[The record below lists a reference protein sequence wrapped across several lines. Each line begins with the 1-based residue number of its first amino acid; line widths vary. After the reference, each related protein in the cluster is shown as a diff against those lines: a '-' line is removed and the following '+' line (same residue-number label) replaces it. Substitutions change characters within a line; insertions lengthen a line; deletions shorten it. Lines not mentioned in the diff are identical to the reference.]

1 MKKLILFLSILAL
14 AVTASFAQAP
24 QKFTYQAVV
33 RNESNTLVRGN
44 VGVRISILQGGANG
58 TMVYQETHTTVTNT
72 NGLMTLQIGGG
83 TVMNGDFAA
92 IDWATG
98 PYFLKTETDPT
109 GGTNYTI
116 EGTQQ
121 LLSVPYAL
129 YAGNAANSFSGSYND
144 LTDQPNIPT
153 VPTNV
158 SAFTNDAGYITMDSV
173 PAIPTNVSAFV
184 NDAGY
189 VTESTLT
196 TENYITQNDLITNNY
211 VTEADI
217 PTNVSAFTN
226 DAGYITMDSVPV
238 IPANVS
244 AFVNDAGYV
253 TESTLT
259 TENYITQNDLIT
271 NNYVTEADIP
281 TNVSAFTNDAGY
293 ITMDSVPTIP
303 TNVSYFTNDA
313 GYVTESTLTTE
324 NYITQNDLIT
334 NNYVTEADI
343 PTNVS
348 AFNNDAGY
356 ITMDSIP
363 EIPTI
368 PTNVS
373 VFTNDANYITLSQVP
388 AQVNADWDA
397 TTGAAKILN
406 KPTIPT
412 VPTNVSSFTNDA
424 NYVTVGQI
432 PTIPTLVSTFENDA
446 HYITEAQ
453 LQQILTSITAM
464 QNTIDSLAQVIEDL
478 NNQVNPPVPTL
489 GTVITL
495 PVESITPSSVVA
507 GGNVTANGHVEI
519 TARGVCWS
527 TSNPPTIA
535 DNHTTDGTGVGEF
548 TSTVSGLSSSTT
560 YYLCA
565 YVTNEIG
572 TAYGEVVTF
581 TTAES
586 SAPIVTTSPY
596 NDLLAT
602 TVTCGGNVLS
612 DGGMEITSRGIC
624 WSDINPTPTIYNN
637 VVEAGAGTGE
647 FTVMLT
653 GLTSA
658 TTYHVRAYAT
668 NGLGTTYGEAVT
680 FTTIVPVLPTVTT
693 SPVTDILPYTATFHG
708 EVVSNGG
715 AMLSA
720 RGFCY
725 GTSHN
730 PTVAGDHTEDG
741 IAPGVF
747 ESTVNTLQPTTTY
760 YVRAYAT
767 NLLGTVYGE
776 ETSFTSSTTPPG
788 VTTDNVTNIT
798 QTSASCGGAVTYAGG
813 AAVTAKGLCYG
824 TSENPTTDD
833 NTIAGG
839 TGIGAFTGELTGLI
853 SNTTYYV
860 RAYATNSVGTN
871 YGEQRTFTTLPYLTP
886 TVAAVEPT
894 NVSYYSFT
902 CGGNVTDAGT
912 YAVTARGLCW
922 ANTPEPTVSNP
933 YIALGTGTGSFSH
946 TFTEL
951 TPNTTYYVRAYAVN
965 SVGIAYS
972 EQMEVTTLAN
982 TAPVVATESASSLG
996 VCRGNVTSD
1005 GGLTVSERGFCYSIY
1020 QNPTIYDNYIA
1031 AGSGFGTYT
1040 ATLPDLV
1047 GGTTYY
1053 VKAYATNDLG
1063 TTYGEQRSFTR
1074 AVLPT
1079 VTTTAAS
1086 SIAGTTATSGGNV
1099 TSDGGATVTARG
1111 VCWSTSHNPTIS
1123 NSKTTN
1129 GTGTGSFTSSLTGL
1143 SLGTTY
1149 YVRAYATN
1157 GVGTAYGSEVSFTTV
1172 TLPTVT
1178 TTATSSITD
1187 VTATSGGN
1195 VTNAGGGNVTARGV
1209 CWSTSH
1215 NPTINNSKTTN
1226 GTGTGSFTSSLTG
1239 LTPNTLYYVRAYAT
1253 NAAGTAYG
1261 SEVSFTPN
1269 CNGGVI
1275 LTDRDGNTYNVVQI
1289 GSQCWMKENLRT
1301 TKYADGTSISQGS
1314 TSSEIT
1320 AYWYYPNDN
1329 SANKSTYGLL
1339 YNWKAVMR
1347 NSSSSSTNPSGVQGI
1362 CPTGW
1367 HVPSAPEWMQL
1378 KNYVASQSE
1387 YLCEGTTNG
1396 NYPNIAKSLAGTTG
1410 WDSSTNTCAVGNTPS
1425 DNNATGFSALPAGR
1439 YKTTTND
1446 YISFGQSFKAWSTE
1460 ASTSTNTSGN
1470 HLSGNYTLTYDNA
1483 SYNYTSSLARGDGI
1497 SVRCVRD

>member
-1 MKKLILFLSILAL
+1 MRKLLSFFVLVLIGL
-14 AVTASFAQAP
+14 TMFAQAP

-33 RNESNTLVRGN
+33 RNESNTLVRGT
-44 VGVRISILQGGANG
+44 VGVRVSILQGGVDG
-58 TMVYQETHTTVTNT
+58 TVVYQETHTTTTNI
-72 NGLMTLQIGGG
+72 NGLMTLEIGGG
-83 TVMNGDFAA
+83 IVMNGDFAT
-92 IDWATG
+92 IDWADG

-129 YAGNAANSFSGSYND
+129 YAGHAANSFSGSYND
-144 LTDQPNIPT
+144 LTDQPDIPQIPENVSAFNNDAGYITMDSIPEIPT

-173 PAIPTNVSAFV
+173 PS
-184 NDAGY
+184 
-189 VTESTLT
+189 
-196 TENYITQNDLITNNY
+196 
-211 VTEADI
+211 
-217 PTNVSAFTN
+217 
-226 DAGYITMDSVPV
+226 
-238 IPANVS
+238 
-244 AFVNDAGYV
+244 
-253 TESTLT
+253 
-259 TENYITQNDLIT
+259 
-271 NNYVTEADIP
+271 
-281 TNVSAFTNDAGY
+281 
-293 ITMDSVPTIP
+293 IP

-363 EIPTI
+363 EIPTVPTNVSAFVNDAGYVTQSTLTTENYITQNDLITNNYVTEADI

-373 VFTNDANYITLSQVP
+373 AFTNDAGYITLAQVP

-397 TTGAAKILN
+397 TTGAAQILN

-446 HYITEAQ
+446 HYITEVQ
-453 LQQILTSITAM
+453 LQQILSAM

-507 GGNVTANGHVEI
+507 GGNVTANGHEEI

-535 DNHTTDGTGVGEF
+535 DNHTTNGTGVGEF
-548 TSTVSGLSSSTT
+548 SATVSGLSSSTT

-565 YVTNEIG
+565 YVTNAIG

-658 TTYHVRAYAT
+658 TLYYVRAYAT

-680 FTTIVPVLPTVTT
+680 FTTIVPELPTVTT

-747 ESTVNTLQPTTTY
+747 ESTVTTLQPTTTY

-767 NLLGTVYGE
+767 NLLGTVYGA

-788 VTTDNVTNIT
+788 VTTNNVTNIT

-824 TSENPTTDD
+824 TSENPTTND
-833 NTIAGG
+833 NTVAGG

-886 TVAAVEPT
+886 TVEAVDPT
-894 NVSYYSFT
+894 DISYYSFT
-902 CGGNVTDAGT
+902 CGGNVTDSGT

-922 ANTPEPTVSNP
+922 ATTPEPTVSNP

-982 TAPVVATESASSLG
+982 TAPVVATESATVLG
-996 VCRGNVTSD
+996 VCQGNVTSD
-1005 GGLTVSERGFCYSIY
+1005 GGLEVTERGFCYSTY
-1020 QNPTIYDNYIA
+1020 PNPTIYDNYIA
-1031 AGSGFGTYT
+1031 AGSGTGTYT

-1047 GGTTYY
+1047 IGTTYY
-1053 VKAYATNDLG
+1053 VKAYATNALG
-1063 TTYGEQRSFTR
+1063 TTYGEQMSFTL
-1074 AVLPT
+1074 ATLPT
-1079 VTTTAAS
+1079 VTTASVSNFDKSTAAC
-1086 SIAGTTATSGGNV
+1086 GGNV
-1099 TSDGGATVTARG
+1099 TADGYSTVTARG

-1129 GTGTGSFTSSLTGL
+1129 GTGAGSFTSTLTGL
-1143 SLGTTY
+1143 TLGTTY

-1157 GVGTAYGSEVSFTTV
+1157 DVGTAYGAEVNFTAQC
-1172 TLPTVT
+1172 P
-1178 TTATSSITD
+1178 ATIS
-1187 VTATSGGN
+1187 
-1195 VTNAGGGNVTARGV
+1195 
-1209 CWSTSH
+1209 
-1215 NPTINNSKTTN
+1215 
-1226 GTGTGSFTSSLTG
+1226 
-1239 LTPNTLYYVRAYAT
+1239 
-1253 NAAGTAYG
+1253 
-1261 SEVSFTPN
+1261 
-1269 CNGGVI
+1269 
-1275 LTDRDGNTYNVVQI
+1275 DRDGNSYNVVQI

-1314 TSSEIT
+1314 IGSLSVGPEV
-1320 AYWYYPNDN
+1320 WYYPNNN
-1329 SANKSTYGLL
+1329 SSNKTTYGLL
-1339 YNWKAVMR
+1339 YNWPAVMHGY
-1347 NSSSSSTNPSGVQGI
+1347 SSSLSSTSNPSGVQGI

-1367 HVPSAPEWMQL
+1367 HVPSDAEWTQL
-1378 KNYVASQSE
+1378 ADYVSSQSQ
-1387 YLCEGTTNG
+1387 YVCGSNNTQ
-1396 NYPNIAKSLAGTTG
+1396 IAKALAGTTE
-1410 WDSSTNTCAVGNTPS
+1410 WNSSSNACSIGNTPS
-1425 DNNATGFSALPAGR
+1425 NNNTTGFSALPAGY
-1439 YKTTTND
+1439 YKENCYNLHRD
-1446 YISFGQSFKAWSTE
+1446 NFFWSATAE
-1460 ASTSTNTSGN
+1460 S
-1470 HLSGNYTLTYDNA
+1470 
-1483 SYNYTSSLARGDGI
+1483 SSLRFARSLYYSNSDIGRVPREAYYGF
-1497 SVRCVRD
+1497 SVRCLRD

>member
-1 MKKLILFLSILAL
+1 MKKLLSFFILIFMGMLL
-14 AVTASFAQAP
+14 FAQAP

-33 RNESNTLVRGN
+33 RNESNTLVRGT
-44 VGVRISILQGGANG
+44 VGVRITILQGGANG
-58 TMVYQETHTTVTNT
+58 TMVYQETHTANTNA

-83 TVMNGDFAA
+83 TILNGDFAA
-92 IDWATG
+92 IDWASG
-98 PYFLKTETDPT
+98 PYFLKTETDPN
-109 GGTNYTI
+109 GGTNYTVQ
-116 EGTQQ
+116 GTQQ
-121 LLSVPYAL
+121 MLSVPYAL
-129 YAGNAANSFSGSYND
+129 YAGNAANSFSGDYND
-144 LTDQPNIPT
+144 LTNVPPIPQI
-153 VPTNV
+153 PENV
-158 SAFTNDAGYITMDSV
+158 SAFNNDAGYITMDSV
-173 PAIPTNVSAFV
+173 PTIPTNVSYFT
-184 NDAGY
+184 NDVGY

-217 PTNVSAFTN
+217 PTQVSAFEN
-226 DAGYITMDSVPV
+226 DA
-238 IPANVS
+238 
-244 AFVNDAGYV
+244 
-253 TESTLT
+253 
-259 TENYITQNDLIT
+259 NYITA
-271 NNYVTEADIP
+271 ADIPEIP
-281 TNVSAFTNDAGY
+281 TNVST
-293 ITMDSVPTIP
+293 
-303 TNVSYFTNDA
+303 
-313 GYVTESTLTTE
+313 
-324 NYITQNDLIT
+324 
-334 NNYVTEADI
+334 
-343 PTNVS
+343 
-348 AFNNDAGY
+348 
-356 ITMDSIP
+356 
-363 EIPTI
+363 
-368 PTNVS
+368 
-373 VFTNDANYITLSQVP
+373 FTNDANYITLAQVP
-388 AQVNADWDA
+388 AQVNADWNA
-397 TTGAAKILN
+397 STGAAQILN

-446 HYITEAQ
+446 HYITEVQ
-453 LQQILTSITAM
+453 LQQILSAM
-464 QNTIDSLAQVIEDL
+464 QSTIDSLAQVIEDL

-507 GGNVTANGHVEI
+507 GGNVTANGHEEI

-535 DNHTTDGTGVGEF
+535 DNHTTNGTGVGEF
-548 TSTVSGLSSSTT
+548 TATVSGLSSSTT

-565 YVTNEIG
+565 YVTNAIG

-653 GLTSA
+653 GLTSN
-658 TTYHVRAYAT
+658 TLYYVRAYAT

-680 FTTIVPVLPTVTT
+680 FTTIVPELPTVTT

-730 PTVAGDHTEDG
+730 PTVSGDHTEDG

-747 ESTVNTLQPTTTY
+747 ESTVTTLQPTTTY

-788 VTTDNVTNIT
+788 VTTNNVTNIT

-813 AAVTAKGLCYG
+813 AAVTAKGLCYS
-824 TSENPTTDD
+824 TSENPTTND
-833 NTIAGG
+833 NTVAGG

-886 TVAAVEPT
+886 TVEAVDPT
-894 NVSYYSFT
+894 DISYYSFT
-902 CGGNVTDAGT
+902 CGGNVTDSGT

-922 ANTPEPTVSNP
+922 ATTPEPTVSNP

-982 TAPVVATESASSLG
+982 TAPVVATESASVLG
-996 VCRGNVTSD
+996 VCQGNVTSD
-1005 GGLTVSERGFCYSIY
+1005 GGLEVTERGFCYSTY
-1020 QNPTIYDNYIA
+1020 PNPTIYDNYIA
-1031 AGSGFGTYT
+1031 AGSGTGTYT

-1047 GGTTYY
+1047 IGTTYY
-1053 VKAYATNDLG
+1053 VKAYATNNLG
-1063 TTYGEQRSFTR
+1063 TTYGEQMSFTHY
-1074 AVLPT
+1074 VLPT
-1079 VTTTAAS
+1079 VTTSAVS
-1086 SIAGTTATSGGNV
+1086 NIVTTISTSATCGGNV
-1099 TSDGGATVTARG
+1099 TTDGGTTVTARG
-1111 VCWSTSHNPTIS
+1111 ICWSSSHNPIIS
-1123 NSKTTN
+1123 DNKTTD
-1129 GTGTGSFTSSLTGL
+1129 GTGTGSFTSYITEL
-1143 SLGTTY
+1143 SGNTTY
-1149 YVRAYATN
+1149 YVRAYAT
-1157 GVGTAYGSEVSFTTV
+1157 S
-1172 TLPTVT
+1172 
-1178 TTATSSITD
+1178 
-1187 VTATSGGN
+1187 
-1195 VTNAGGGNVTARGV
+1195 
-1209 CWSTSH
+1209 
-1215 NPTINNSKTTN
+1215 
-1226 GTGTGSFTSSLTG
+1226 
-1239 LTPNTLYYVRAYAT
+1239 
-1253 NAAGTAYG
+1253 AAGTAYG
-1261 SEVSFTPN
+1261 NEVSFTTPD
-1269 CNGGVI
+1269 CGMGVTV
-1275 LTDRDGNTYNVVQI
+1275 TDKSGNTYNTVQI
-1289 GSQCWMKENLRT
+1289 GQQCWMKENLRT
-1301 TKYADGTSISQGS
+1301 KKYADNTSISNGS
-1314 TSSEIT
+1314 SNSSSTI
-1320 AYWYYPNDN
+1320 AYWYYPYN
-1329 SANKSTYGLL
+1329 SSTNETIYGLW
-1339 YNWKAVMR
+1339 YNWKAVME
-1347 NSSSSSTNPSGVQGI
+1347 NSSSSSANPSGVQGI

-1367 HVPSAPEWMQL
+1367 HVPSYAEWTQL
-1378 KNYVASQSE
+1378 TNYVSSQSQ
-1387 YLCEGTTNG
+1387 YQCNSNST
-1396 NYPNIAKSLAGTTG
+1396 YIAKALASETG
-1410 WDSSTNTCAVGNTPS
+1410 WKSSTNTCAVGNNS
-1425 DNNATGFSALPAGR
+1425 SNNNATGFCALPVYNSGEFGNTAG
-1439 YKTTTND
+1439 
-1446 YISFGQSFKAWSTE
+1446 FWSASAYNSSE
-1460 ASTSTNTSGN
+1460 ATMMSI
-1470 HLSGNYTLTYDNA
+1470 NA
-1483 SYNYTSSLARGDGI
+1483 SSAVVSFVRLSKSGTG
-1497 SVRCVRD
+1497 SVRCVKD

>member
-14 AVTASFAQAP
+14 TVTATFAQAP

-33 RNESNTLVRGN
+33 RDAGNDLVSSQA
-44 VGVRISILQGGANG
+44 VGVRVSILQGGTNG
-58 TMVYQETHTTVTNT
+58 TVVYQETHTAVTNA

-83 TVMNGDFAA
+83 TVMNGDFPT

-109 GGTNYTI
+109 GGTDYTI

-144 LTDQPNIPT
+144 LTDQPDIPT

-173 PAIPTNVSAFV
+173 P
-184 NDAGY
+184 D
-189 VTESTLT
+189 
-196 TENYITQNDLITNNY
+196 
-211 VTEADI
+211 
-217 PTNVSAFTN
+217 
-226 DAGYITMDSVPV
+226 
-238 IPANVS
+238 
-244 AFVNDAGYV
+244 
-253 TESTLT
+253 
-259 TENYITQNDLIT
+259 
-271 NNYVTEADIP
+271 
-281 TNVSAFTNDAGY
+281 
-293 ITMDSVPTIP
+293 IP

-453 LQQILTSITAM
+453 LQQILSSITAM

-586 SAPIVTTSPY
+586 STPIVTTSPY

-730 PTVAGDHTEDG
+730 PTVVGDHTEDG

-1031 AGSGFGTYT
+1031 AGSGSGTYT

-1063 TTYGEQRSFTR
+1063 TTYGEQKSFTR

-1099 TSDGGATVTARG
+1099 TNDGGATVTARG

-1143 SLGTTY
+1143 SMGATY
-1149 YVRAYATN
+1149 YIRAYATN
-1157 GVGTAYGSEVSFTTV
+1157 GEGTAYGNEVSFTTLA
-1172 TLPTVT
+1172 LPTVT
-1178 TTATSSITD
+1178 TTAASSITD

-1215 NPTINNSKTTN
+1215 NPTISNGKTTD

-1261 SEVSFTPN
+1261 TEVSFTTIN
-1269 CNGGVI
+1269 CGTGVTV
-1275 LTDRDGNTYNVVQI
+1275 TDKSGNVYNTVLI
-1289 GSQCWMKENLRT
+1289 GQQCWMKENLRT
-1301 TKYADGTSISQGS
+1301 RKFIDGTVITFDL
-1314 TSSEIT
+1314 TSSST
-1320 AYWYYPNDN
+1320 YGSYYYPNN
-1329 SANKSTYGLL
+1329 ESSNARTYGYL
-1339 YNWKAVMR
+1339 YNWPAV
-1347 NSSSSSTNPSGVQGI
+1347 SYGI

-1367 HVPSAPEWMQL
+1367 HVPSKVEWTQL
-1378 KNYVASQSE
+1378 TDYVSSQSQ
-1387 YLCEGTTNG
+1387 YTCGGDNT
-1396 NYPNIAKSLAGTTG
+1396 YIAKAL
-1410 WDSSTNTCAVGNTPS
+1410 SSTSGWNSVSYTCHPGNTPS
-1425 DNNATGFSALPAGR
+1425 DNNATGFSGYPAGER
-1439 YKTTTND
+1439 SYGD
-1446 YISFGQSFKAWSTE
+1446 SASYWDFGEMAEFWTSTE
-1460 ASTSTNTSGN
+1460 
-1470 HLSGNYTLTYDNA
+1470 
-1483 SYNYTSSLARGDGI
+1483 YNSRDAYYYQWPVNRSEVRSSSSCKEAAK
-1497 SVRCVRD
+1497 SVRCVKN

>member
-1 MKKLILFLSILAL
+1 MKRILITLTLFFSMLA
-14 AVTASFAQAP
+14 AVFAQAP

-44 VGVRISILQGGANG
+44 VGVRISILQGGVNG
-58 TMVYQETHTTVTNT
+58 DVVYMESHTTTTNA
-72 NGLMTLQIGGG
+72 NGLMTLQVGGG
-83 TVMNGDFAA
+83 TVLSGDFAA
-92 IDWATG
+92 IDWAAG
-98 PYFLKTETDPT
+98 PYFLKTETDPN

-129 YAGNAANSFSGSYND
+129 YAGHAANSFSGSYND
-144 LTDQPNIPT
+144 LTDQPDIPQIPENVSAFNNDAGYITMDSIPEIPT

-173 PAIPTNVSAFV
+173 PS
-184 NDAGY
+184 
-189 VTESTLT
+189 
-196 TENYITQNDLITNNY
+196 
-211 VTEADI
+211 
-217 PTNVSAFTN
+217 
-226 DAGYITMDSVPV
+226 
-238 IPANVS
+238 
-244 AFVNDAGYV
+244 
-253 TESTLT
+253 
-259 TENYITQNDLIT
+259 
-271 NNYVTEADIP
+271 
-281 TNVSAFTNDAGY
+281 
-293 ITMDSVPTIP
+293 IP

-363 EIPTI
+363 EIPT
-368 PTNVS
+368 
-373 VFTNDANYITLSQVP
+373 
-388 AQVNADWDA
+388 
-397 TTGAAKILN
+397 
-406 KPTIPT
+406 
-412 VPTNVSSFTNDA
+412 VPTNVSAFVNDA
-424 NYVTVGQI
+424 NYVTIGQI

-446 HYITEAQ
+446 HYITEVQ
-453 LQQILTSITAM
+453 LQQILSAM
-464 QNTIDSLAQVIEDL
+464 QHTIDSLAQVIEDL

-548 TSTVSGLSSSTT
+548 TATVSGLSSSTT

-581 TTAES
+581 ITAES

-747 ESTVNTLQPTTTY
+747 ESTVTTLQPTTTY

-824 TSENPTTDD
+824 TSENPTTND
-833 NTIAGG
+833 NTVAGG
-839 TGIGAFTGELTGLI
+839 TGIGAFNGELTGLI

-886 TVAAVEPT
+886 TVEAVDPT
-894 NVSYYSFT
+894 DISYYSFT
-902 CGGNVTDAGT
+902 CGGNVTDSGT

-922 ANTPEPTVSNP
+922 ATTPEPTVSNP

-982 TAPVVATESASSLG
+982 TAPMVVTESASVLG
-996 VCRGNVTSD
+996 VCQGNVTSD
-1005 GGLTVSERGFCYSIY
+1005 GGLEVTERGFCYSTY
-1020 QNPTIYDNYIA
+1020 PNPTIYDNYIA
-1031 AGSGFGTYT
+1031 AGSGSGIYT
-1040 ATLPDLV
+1040 ATLPNLV

-1063 TTYGEQRSFTR
+1063 TTYGEQMSFTR

-1079 VTTTAAS
+1079 VTTTAVS
-1086 SIAGTTATSGGNV
+1086 SIADTTAISGGNV
-1099 TSDGGATVTARG
+1099 TNDGGATITSRG

-1123 NSKTTN
+1123 DNRTTN
-1129 GTGTGSFTSSLTGL
+1129 GTGTGSFTSNLAGL
-1143 SLGTTY
+1143 SAATTY

-1157 GVGTAYGSEVSFTTV
+1157 DEGTAYGNEVSFITQLCPATV
-1172 TLPTVT
+1172 
-1178 TTATSSITD
+1178 S
-1187 VTATSGGN
+1187 
-1195 VTNAGGGNVTARGV
+1195 
-1209 CWSTSH
+1209 
-1215 NPTINNSKTTN
+1215 
-1226 GTGTGSFTSSLTG
+1226 
-1239 LTPNTLYYVRAYAT
+1239 
-1253 NAAGTAYG
+1253 
-1261 SEVSFTPN
+1261 
-1269 CNGGVI
+1269 
-1275 LTDRDGNTYNVVQI
+1275 DRDNNTYNVVQI
-1289 GSQCWMKENLRT
+1289 GTQCWMKENLRT
-1301 TKYADGTSISQGS
+1301 TKYADGTSISHSSQIS
-1314 TSSEIT
+1314 TT
-1320 AYWYYPNDN
+1320 VAYWYYPNN
-1329 SANKSTYGLL
+1329 SSSNKATYGLL

-1347 NSSSSSTNPSGVQGI
+1347 NSSSSSANPSGVQGV

-1367 HVPSAPEWMQL
+1367 HVPSDAEWKQMEMA
-1378 KNYVASQSE
+1378 VGMSQSDADNSG
-1387 YLCEGTTNG
+1387 YRG
-1396 NYPNIAKSLAGTTG
+1396 NIAAKLSGNTG
-1410 WDSSTNTCAVGNTPS
+1410 WTSSNTSNAAGNQS
-1425 DNNATGFSALPAGR
+1425 ATGRNSSGFSVLPAG
-1439 YKTTTND
+1439 YYDSENWIFAGNATLCSTTVNENSRMWIRSL
-1446 YISFGQSFKAWSTE
+1446 Y
-1460 ASTSTNTSGN
+1460 
-1470 HLSGNYTLTYDNA
+1470 YDNA
-1483 SYNYTSSLARGDGI
+1483 GVYRSTGNKAFGY
-1497 SVRCVRD
+1497 SVRCVKD

>member
-1 MKKLILFLSILAL
+1 MKRILITLTLFFSMLA
-14 AVTASFAQAP
+14 AAFAQAP

-33 RNESNTLVRGN
+33 RNESNTLVRGT
-44 VGVRISILQGGANG
+44 VGVRITILQGGANG
-58 TMVYQETHTTVTNT
+58 TMVYQETHTANTNA

-83 TVMNGDFAA
+83 TVLNGDFAT
-92 IDWATG
+92 IDWASG
-98 PYFLKTETDPT
+98 PYFLKTETDPN
-109 GGTNYTI
+109 GGTNYTVQ
-116 EGTQQ
+116 GTQQ
-121 LLSVPYAL
+121 MLSVPYAL
-129 YAGNAANSFSGSYND
+129 YAGNAANSFSGDYND
-144 LTDQPNIPT
+144 LTNVPPIPQI
-153 VPTNV
+153 PENV
-158 SAFTNDAGYITMDSV
+158 SAFNNDAGYITMDSV
-173 PAIPTNVSAFV
+173 PTIPTNVSYFT
-184 NDAGY
+184 NDVGY

-217 PTNVSAFTN
+217 PTQVSAFEN
-226 DAGYITMDSVPV
+226 DA
-238 IPANVS
+238 
-244 AFVNDAGYV
+244 
-253 TESTLT
+253 
-259 TENYITQNDLIT
+259 NYITA
-271 NNYVTEADIP
+271 ADIPEIP
-281 TNVSAFTNDAGY
+281 TNVST
-293 ITMDSVPTIP
+293 
-303 TNVSYFTNDA
+303 
-313 GYVTESTLTTE
+313 
-324 NYITQNDLIT
+324 
-334 NNYVTEADI
+334 
-343 PTNVS
+343 
-348 AFNNDAGY
+348 
-356 ITMDSIP
+356 
-363 EIPTI
+363 
-368 PTNVS
+368 
-373 VFTNDANYITLSQVP
+373 FTNDANYITLAQVP
-388 AQVNADWDA
+388 AQVNADWNA
-397 TTGAAKILN
+397 STGAAQILN

-446 HYITEAQ
+446 HYITEVQ
-453 LQQILTSITAM
+453 LQQILSAM
-464 QNTIDSLAQVIEDL
+464 QHTIDSLAQVIEDL

-507 GGNVTANGHVEI
+507 GGNVTANGHEEI

-535 DNHTTDGTGVGEF
+535 DNHTTNGTGVGEF
-548 TSTVSGLSSSTT
+548 TATVSGLSSSTT

-565 YVTNEIG
+565 YVTNAIG

-637 VVEAGAGTGE
+637 VVEAGEGTGE

-680 FTTIVPVLPTVTT
+680 FTTIVPELPTVTT

-747 ESTVNTLQPTTTY
+747 ESTVTTLQPTTTY

-788 VTTDNVTNIT
+788 VTTNNVTNIT

-813 AAVTAKGLCYG
+813 AAVTAKGLCYS
-824 TSENPTTDD
+824 TSENPTTND
-833 NTIAGG
+833 NTVAGG

-871 YGEQRTFTTLPYLTP
+871 YGEQQTFTTLPYLTP
-886 TVAAVEPT
+886 TVEAVEPT
-894 NVSYYSFT
+894 DISYYSFT
-902 CGGNVTDAGT
+902 CGGNVTDSGT
-912 YAVTARGLCW
+912 YTVTARGLCW
-922 ANTPEPTVSNP
+922 ATTPEPTVSNP

-982 TAPVVATESASSLG
+982 TAPVVATESASVLG
-996 VCRGNVTSD
+996 VCQGNVTSD
-1005 GGLTVSERGFCYSIY
+1005 GGLEVTERGFCYSTY
-1020 QNPTIYDNYIA
+1020 PNPTIYDNYIA
-1031 AGSGFGTYT
+1031 AGSGTGTYT

-1047 GGTTYY
+1047 IGTMYY

-1063 TTYGEQRSFTR
+1063 TTYGEQRSFTHS
-1074 AVLPT
+1074 VLPT
-1079 VTTTAAS
+1079 VTTNAAS
-1086 SIAGTTATSGGNV
+1086 NIAGTTATSGGNV
-1099 TSDGGATVTARG
+1099 TNDGGATVTARG

-1129 GTGTGSFTSSLTGL
+1129 GTGTGSYTSSLTGL
-1143 SLGTTY
+1143 TLGTTY

-1157 GVGTAYGSEVSFTTV
+1157 SVGTAYGSEVSFTTV
-1172 TLPTVT
+1172 ALPTVT
-1178 TTATSSITD
+1178 TTAASSITD

-1195 VTNAGGGNVTARGV
+1195 VTNAGGGTVTARGV

-1239 LTPNTLYYVRAYAT
+1239 LSSGVTYYVRAYAT

-1261 SEVSFTPN
+1261 NEVSFTALALPTITTTTASTIYSTSAKS
-1269 CNGGVI
+1269 GGTITSDGGATVTARGVCWSTSHNPTTSNSKTTDGTGTGSFI
-1275 LTDRDGNTYNVVQI
+1275 SNLSGLSSNTTYYVRAYATNSVGTAYGNEINFTTPRPSLPQPTVYATTYGGIMFTISTPGVSGVTYHYVLQYGTDCESVPDPTSSSPARTGTGDDSTIQLTFT
-1289 GSQCWMKENLRT
+1289 GSQR
-1301 TKYADGTSISQGS
+1301 
-1314 TSSEIT
+1314 
-1320 AYWYYPNDN
+1320 
-1329 SANKSTYGLL
+1329 
-1339 YNWKAVMR
+1339 KAVLKIYG
-1347 NSSSSSTNPSGVQGI
+1347 SKSGY
-1362 CPTGW
+1362 
-1367 HVPSAPEWMQL
+1367 
-1378 KNYVASQSE
+1378 N
-1387 YLCEGTTNG
+1387 
-1396 NYPNIAKSLAGTTG
+1396 
-1410 WDSSTNTCAVGNTPS
+1410 DSPDACRV
-1425 DNNATGFSALPAGR
+1425 
-1439 YKTTTND
+1439 Y
-1446 YISFGQSFKAWSTE
+1446 
-1460 ASTSTNTSGN
+1460 
-1470 HLSGNYTLTYDNA
+1470 
-1483 SYNYTSSLARGDGI
+1483 SY
-1497 SVRCVRD
+1497 

>member
-1 MKKLILFLSILAL
+1 MKRILITLMLFFSMFA
-14 AVTASFAQAP
+14 AAFAQAP

-44 VGVRISILQGGANG
+44 VGVRITILQGGANG
-58 TMVYQETHTTVTNT
+58 TMVYQETHTAVTNA

-83 TVMNGDFAA
+83 TVMNGDFAV

-144 LTDQPNIPT
+144 LTDTPDIPQIPENI
-153 VPTNV
+153 
-158 SAFTNDAGYITMDSV
+158 SAFNNDAGYITMDSIPEIPTV
-173 PAIPTNVSAFV
+173 PTNVSAFV

-226 DAGYITMDSVPV
+226 DAGYITMDSIPEIPTVPT
-238 IPANVS
+238 NVS

-293 ITMDSVPTIP
+293 ITL
-303 TNVSYFTNDA
+303 A
-313 GYVTESTLTTE
+313 
-324 NYITQNDLIT
+324 
-334 NNYVTEADI
+334 
-343 PTNVS
+343 
-348 AFNNDAGY
+348 
-356 ITMDSIP
+356 
-363 EIPTI
+363 
-368 PTNVS
+368 
-373 VFTNDANYITLSQVP
+373 QVP
-388 AQVNADWDA
+388 AQVNADWNA
-397 TTGAAKILN
+397 TTGAAQILN

-424 NYVTVGQI
+424 NYVTIGQI

-446 HYITEAQ
+446 HYITEVQ
-453 LQQILTSITAM
+453 LQQILSAM
-464 QNTIDSLAQVIEDL
+464 QHTIDSLAQVIEDL

-507 GGNVTANGHVEI
+507 GGNVTANGHEEI

-535 DNHTTDGTGVGEF
+535 DNHTTNGTGVGEF
-548 TSTVSGLSSSTT
+548 TAMVSGLSSSTT

-565 YVTNEIG
+565 YVTNAIG

-653 GLTSA
+653 GLTSN
-658 TTYHVRAYAT
+658 TLYYVRAYAT

-680 FTTIVPVLPTVTT
+680 FTTIVPELPTVTT

-747 ESTVNTLQPTTTY
+747 ESTVTTLQPTTTY

-788 VTTDNVTNIT
+788 VSTSEVTDIT

-833 NTIAGG
+833 NTVAGG

-871 YGEQRTFTTLPYLTP
+871 YGEQQTFTTLPYLTP
-886 TVAAVEPT
+886 TVEAVEPT
-894 NVSYYSFT
+894 DISYYSFT
-902 CGGNVTDAGT
+902 CGGNVTDSGT
-912 YAVTARGLCW
+912 YTVTARGLCW
-922 ANTPEPTVSNP
+922 ATTPEPTVSNP
-933 YIALGTGTGSFSH
+933 YIALGTGTGYFSH

-982 TAPVVATESASSLG
+982 TAPMVVTESASVLG
-996 VCRGNVTSD
+996 VCQGNVTSD
-1005 GGLTVSERGFCYSIY
+1005 GGLTVTERGFCYSTY
-1020 QNPTIYDNYIA
+1020 PNPTIYDNYIA
-1031 AGSGFGTYT
+1031 AGSGTGSYT

-1047 GGTTYY
+1047 IGTTYY
-1053 VKAYATNDLG
+1053 VKAFATNDLG
-1063 TTYGEQRSFTR
+1063 TTYGEQMSFTHY
-1074 AVLPT
+1074 VLPT
-1079 VTTTAAS
+1079 VTTSAVS
-1086 SIAGTTATSGGNV
+1086 NIVTTISTSATCGGNV
-1099 TSDGGATVTARG
+1099 TTDGGTTVTARG
-1111 VCWSTSHNPTIS
+1111 ICWSTSHNPTIS
-1123 NSKTTN
+1123 DNKTTD
-1129 GTGTGSFTSSLTGL
+1129 GTGTGSFTSCITEL
-1143 SLGTTY
+1143 LGNTTY

-1157 GVGTAYGSEVSFTTV
+1157 SVGTTYGNEVSFTTPNCGSGV
-1172 TLPTVT
+1172 TVT
-1178 TTATSSITD
+1178 DKS
-1187 VTATSGGN
+1187 
-1195 VTNAGGGNVTARGV
+1195 
-1209 CWSTSH
+1209 
-1215 NPTINNSKTTN
+1215 
-1226 GTGTGSFTSSLTG
+1226 
-1239 LTPNTLYYVRAYAT
+1239 
-1253 NAAGTAYG
+1253 
-1261 SEVSFTPN
+1261 
-1269 CNGGVI
+1269 
-1275 LTDRDGNTYNVVQI
+1275 GNTYNTVQI
-1289 GSQCWMKENLRT
+1289 GQQCWMKENMRT
-1301 TKYADGTSISQGS
+1301 TKYADGTDISEGA
-1314 TSSEIT
+1314 TSST
-1320 AYWYYPNDN
+1320 TVAYWYYPNNN
-1329 SANKSTYGLL
+1329 SSNKTTYGLL

-1347 NSSSSSTNPSGVQGI
+1347 NSTSSSSNPSGVQGI

-1367 HVPSAPEWMQL
+1367 HVPSDAEWKQMEMA
-1378 KNYVASQSE
+1378 VGMSQSDADN
-1387 YLCEGTTNG
+1387 TG
-1396 NYPNIAKSLAGTTG
+1396 NRGDIAAKLSGNTG
-1410 WDSSTNTCAVGNTPS
+1410 WTSSTNENAAGNLS
-1425 DNNATGFSALPAGR
+1425 ASVRNASGFSALPAGG
-1439 YKTTTND
+1439 YITDNYNHFHQYAYFWSATANETNPWRRSL
-1446 YISFGQSFKAWSTE
+1446 YF
-1460 ASTSTNTSGN
+1460 
-1470 HLSGNYTLTYDNA
+1470 DNA
-1483 SYNYTSSLARGDGI
+1483 GVTRQILTKSYAL
-1497 SVRCVRD
+1497 SVRCVKN

>member
-1 MKKLILFLSILAL
+1 MKKFLSFIVLFFMGML
-14 AVTASFAQAP
+14 LFAQAP

-44 VGVRISILQGGANG
+44 VGVRITILQGAADGI
-58 TMVYQETHTTVTNT
+58 TVYQETHTAVTNA
-72 NGLMTLQIGGG
+72 NGLMTLEIGGG
-83 TVMNGDFAA
+83 TVVNGDFAT
-92 IDWATG
+92 IDWANG
-98 PYFLKTETDPT
+98 PFFLKTETDPD

-129 YAGNAANSFSGSYND
+129 YAGHAANSFSGDYND
-144 LTDQPNIPT
+144 LSNTPDIPQIPENVSAFNNDAGYIT
-153 VPTNV
+153 MDSIPEIPIVPTNV

-173 PAIPTNVSAFV
+173 PS
-184 NDAGY
+184 
-189 VTESTLT
+189 
-196 TENYITQNDLITNNY
+196 
-211 VTEADI
+211 
-217 PTNVSAFTN
+217 
-226 DAGYITMDSVPV
+226 
-238 IPANVS
+238 
-244 AFVNDAGYV
+244 
-253 TESTLT
+253 
-259 TENYITQNDLIT
+259 
-271 NNYVTEADIP
+271 
-281 TNVSAFTNDAGY
+281 
-293 ITMDSVPTIP
+293 IP

-363 EIPTI
+363 AIPTVPTNVSAFVNDAGYVTESTLTTENYITQNDLITNNYVTEADI

-373 VFTNDANYITLSQVP
+373 AFTNDAGYITMAQVP

-397 TTGAAKILN
+397 TTGAAQILN
-406 KPTIPT
+406 KPTIPI

-424 NYVTVGQI
+424 NYVTIGQI

-446 HYITEAQ
+446 HYITEVQ
-453 LQQILTSITAM
+453 LQQILSAM
-464 QNTIDSLAQVIEDL
+464 QHTIDSLAQVIEDL

-495 PVESITPSSVVA
+495 PVESITSSSVVA
-507 GGNVTANGHVEI
+507 GGNVTANGHEEI

-535 DNHTTDGTGVGEF
+535 DNHTTNGTGVGEF
-548 TSTVSGLSSSTT
+548 TATVSGLSSSTT

-565 YVTNEIG
+565 YVTNAIG
-572 TAYGEVVTF
+572 TAYGEVMTF

-647 FTVMLT
+647 FTVMIT

-693 SPVTDILPYTATFHG
+693 SPVTDILPYTAAFHG

-715 AMLSA
+715 AMLEA

-730 PTVAGDHTEDG
+730 PTIEGDHTEDG
-741 IAPGVF
+741 TAPGIF
-747 ESTVNTLQPTTTY
+747 ESTVTTLQPTTTY

-788 VTTDNVTNIT
+788 VSTSEVTDIT

-833 NTIAGG
+833 NTVAGG
-839 TGIGAFTGELTGLI
+839 TGIGAFNGELTGLI

-871 YGEQRTFTTLPYLTP
+871 YGEQQTFTTLPYLTP
-886 TVAAVEPT
+886 TVEAVEPT
-894 NVSYYSFT
+894 DISYYSFT
-902 CGGNVTDAGT
+902 CGGNVTDSGT
-912 YAVTARGLCW
+912 YTVTARGLCW
-922 ANTPEPTVSNP
+922 ATTPEPTVSNP
-933 YIALGTGTGSFSH
+933 YIALGTGTGYFSH

-982 TAPVVATESASSLG
+982 TAPMVVTESASVLG
-996 VCRGNVTSD
+996 VCQGNVTSD
-1005 GGLTVSERGFCYSIY
+1005 GGLEVTERGFCYSTY
-1020 QNPTIYDNYIA
+1020 QNPTIYDNYIV
-1031 AGSGFGTYT
+1031 AGSGTGTYT

-1047 GGTTYY
+1047 IGTTYY

-1063 TTYGEQRSFTR
+1063 TTYGEQISFTHY
-1074 AVLPT
+1074 VLPT
-1079 VTTTAAS
+1079 VTTSAISNNVAPS
-1086 SIAGTTATSGGNV
+1086 ATSGGNV
-1099 TSDGGATVTARG
+1099 TNDGGATVTARG

-1123 NSKTTN
+1123 SSKTTD
-1129 GTGTGSFTSSLTGL
+1129 GTGMGSFISSITGL
-1143 SLGTTY
+1143 TLGTTY

-1157 GVGTAYGSEVSFTTV
+1157 SVGTSYGSEVSFTADC
-1172 TLPTVT
+1172 P
-1178 TTATSSITD
+1178 
-1187 VTATSGGN
+1187 
-1195 VTNAGGGNVTARGV
+1195 
-1209 CWSTSH
+1209 
-1215 NPTINNSKTTN
+1215 
-1226 GTGTGSFTSSLTG
+1226 SL
-1239 LTPNTLYYVRAYAT
+1239 
-1253 NAAGTAYG
+1253 
-1261 SEVSFTPN
+1261 
-1269 CNGGVI
+1269 
-1275 LTDRDGNTYNVVQI
+1275 LTDYDGNSYNI
-1289 GSQCWMKENLRT
+1289 IRLGSQCWMKENLRT

-1314 TSSEIT
+1314 STST
-1320 AYWYYPNDN
+1320 TGYWYYPNN
-1329 SANKSTYGLL
+1329 SSSNKTTYGLL

-1347 NSSSSSTNPSGVQGI
+1347 NSSSSSANPSGVQGI

-1367 HVPSAPEWMQL
+1367 HVPSDAEWTQL
-1378 KNYVASQSE
+1378 TDYVSSQSQ
-1387 YLCEGTTNG
+1387 YQCNSNSTNIG
-1396 NYPNIAKSLAGTTG
+1396 KALAGTTG
-1410 WDSSTNTCAVGNTPS
+1410 WNSSTTTCAVGNAPS
-1425 DNNATGFSALPAGR
+1425 QNNSTGFSALPAGVYDGTYYGFGSYAYFWSATEGDSSSAWRRNLYYDTAGVYRGYTNKR
-1439 YKTTTND
+1439 YG
-1446 YISFGQSFKAWSTE
+1446 Y
-1460 ASTSTNTSGN
+1460 
-1470 HLSGNYTLTYDNA
+1470 
-1483 SYNYTSSLARGDGI
+1483 
-1497 SVRCVRD
+1497 SVRCLRD